1 MQPTIPPTADPGK
14 PPDLPSQYATE
25 PDPELLA
32 DPELVKEAKLPGWY
46 VQQALANAKKAKE
59 KKASEQVKSYRMD
72 QVEAKPVLGLWPG
85 WIPRGMQTVLDGDPD
100 LGKSTLLLD
109 LAARVSR
116 DGVMPNGV
124 QGPTGH
130 VLIMSAEDDR
140 ERVIK
145 PRLLAAGANLS
156 RIECIEEVNGHLLRI
171 PQDVPLIEAKVCDS
185 GAILLIIDPLMAWLE
200 AESRSDQEV
209 RQALHPLQKMGAKT
223 GCTVIC
229 QRHLNKGGGTKAL
242 YRGGGSIGIIAA
254 ARAGILIA
262 QDPDSPEHRVMAQT
276 KNNLGVK
283 QQSLRYRLEWC
294 PDVGACRVVWCGT
307 SDYQA
312 DDLLAPPASAE
323 EKDQVAEAAELLQEV
338 LAGGEQESKLCYDL
352 GAAAG
357 FSKKVMWKAKEKIGA
372 TAVPKKKATGQV
384 ESWLWTL

>member
-1 MQPTIPPTADPGK
+1 LDGPAP
-14 PPDLPSQYATE
+14 L
-25 PDPELLA
+25 DPELLA
-32 DPELVKEAKLPGWY
+32 DPDLIKDAELPDWYVKEQLGK
-46 VQQALANAKKAKE
+46 AKKAKDA
-59 KKASEQVKSYRMD
+59 KASNRVKSYRMD
-72 QVEAKPVLGLWPG
+72 QVEAKAVLGLWPG
-85 WIPRGMQTVLDGDPD
+85 WIPQGMLTVLDGDPD
-100 LGKSTLLLD
+100 LGKSTVLLD
-109 LAARVSR
+109 LAARVSSH
-116 DGVMPNGV
+116 GVMPNDV

-145 PRLLAAGANLS
+145 PRLLAAGADLA
-156 RIECIEEVNGHLLRI
+156 RVECIEEVDGHLLRI
-171 PQDVPLIEAKVCDS
+171 PRDVRLIEAKVWDS
-185 GAILLIIDPLMAWLE
+185 GAVLLIVDPLMAWLE

-209 RQALHPLQKMGAKT
+209 RQALHPLHKMAAKT

-276 KNNLGVK
+276 KNNLGLK

-307 SDYQA
+307 SDCQA

-323 EKDQVAEAAELLQEV
+323 EKSKKEEAAELLQEL
-338 LAGGEQESKLCYDL
+338 LAKGPRPAEECYEE
-352 GAAAG
+352 GQPAG
-357 FSKKVMWKAKEKIGA
+357 FGKMVMWRAKEHLGVKA
-372 TAVPKKKATGQV
+372 TAEKDQDGKVTAWVWQ
-384 ESWLWTL
+384 L